1 MVGGDRLAARQKSH
15 GRPVLP
21 QEPRLHRSQA
31 VVALVAF
38 ASALVLAACVTP
50 APTGPTT
57 TATRPVPEPPPSA
70 YIQMLRGHGIKAAIP
85 SRGKFILVN
94 IPSYELI
101 ALQDGSPVLR
111 SRVVVGQPATR
122 TPELL
127 SSMSAVRF
135 NPAWTP
141 TPSMIRNEAAHYI
154 PPGPFNPLGRLMF
167 ELDNDQFIFLHDT
180 NQKGLFKQARRA
192 FSHGC
197 IRVEQARPL
206 AAWALGVTEGEVDKM
221 IARGATWSMPL
232 PEEIPVFLVYY
243 PQFPDESGQLATWPD
258 IYANWEAEERA
269 YLERAAAR
277 RRFVPKPPEQAAPPS
292 PSVPTDRGP
301 PSAEE
306 RAPPGPSAREA
317 PQSPVEEPTRVA
329 PVADPAPAVE
339 PAKPGGG

>member
-1 MVGGDRLAARQKSH
+1 
-15 GRPVLP
+15 
-21 QEPRLHRSQA
+21 
-31 VVALVAF
+31 
-38 ASALVLAACVTP
+38 
-50 APTGPTT
+50 
-57 TATRPVPEPPPSA
+57 
-70 YIQMLRGHGIKAAIP
+70 MLRGHGIKAAIP

-101 ALQDGSPVLR
+101 ALQDGAPVLR
-111 SRVVVGQPATR
+111 SRVIVGQPATR

-180 NQKGLFKQARRA
+180 NQRGLFKQTRRA

-206 AAWALGVTEGEVDKM
+206 AAWALGVTEDEVGKM
-221 IARGATWSMPL
+221 IGRGATYSVPL
-232 PEEIPVFLVYY
+232 PEEIAVFLVYY
-243 PQFPDESGQLATWPD
+243 TQFPDEADQLASHPD

-269 YLERAAAR
+269 YLARAAAR
-277 RRFVPKPPEQAAPPS
+277 RYYVPPPPATPAQQAVPANAPAPAGK
-292 PSVPTDRGP
+292 T
-301 PSAEE
+301 
-306 RAPPGPSAREA
+306 APPGGEGAPPPVAPQMPTPAAEGPSRIAPAADPIPATEA
-317 PQSPVEEPTRVA
+317 P
-329 PVADPAPAVE
+329 
-339 PAKPGGG
+339 KPGGG

>member
-1 MVGGDRLAARQKSH
+1 MAGGDRLAARHESP
-15 GRPVLP
+15 GRPV
-21 QEPRLHRSQA
+21 RLQRVLSRRGRAA
-31 VVALVAF
+31 VAVLAI
-38 ASALVLAACVTP
+38 ASALVLAGCVTP
-50 APTGPTT
+50 APSGQTGAAVAP
-57 TATRPVPEPPPSA
+57 PPEPPPSA

-101 ALQDGSPVLR
+101 ALQDGMPVLR
-111 SRVVVGQPATR
+111 SRVVVGQAATR

-127 SSMSAVRF
+127 SPMFAVRF

-206 AAWALGVTEGEVDKM
+206 AAWVLGVTLDEVDKM
-221 IARGATWSMPL
+221 IARGTTWSMPL
-232 PEEIPVFLVYY
+232 PEVVPVFLLYY
-243 PQFPDESGQLATWPD
+243 TQFPDEAGQVASWPD

-277 RRFVPKPPEQAAPPS
+277 RRFIAKPPAAPASTPA
-292 PSVPTDRGP
+292 PADKPAPP
-301 PSAEE
+301 PSEE
-306 RAPPGPSAREA
+306 RAPTSPIAREA
-317 PQSPVEEPTRVA
+317 PPAAVEEPPRVA
-329 PVADPAPAVE
+329 PPVGPVPAAAP
-339 PAKPGGG
+339 PRPSGG

>member
-1 MVGGDRLAARQKSH
+1 MVGEDRLAGGQGSPGGSAFVHAAISRP
-15 GRPVLP
+15 GRA
-21 QEPRLHRSQA
+21 A
-31 VVALVAF
+31 VGMLAIA
-38 ASALVLAACVTP
+38 VLALAGCVTTEP
-50 APTGPTT
+50 AQPP
-57 TATRPVPEPPPSA
+57 AAAAAPKPEPPPSA
-70 YIQMLRGHGIKAAIP
+70 WVRMLRGHGIKAAIP

-101 ALQDGSPVLR
+101 ALQDGAPVLR

-180 NQKGLFKQARRA
+180 NQRGLFKQARRA

-197 IRVEQARPL
+197 IRVEQARAL
-206 AAWALGVTEGEVDKM
+206 AAWALGVTEIEIDKM
-221 IARGATWSMPL
+221 IARGATWSVPL

-243 PQFPDESGQLATWPD
+243 TQFPDELDQLVSHPD

-277 RRFVPKPPEQAAPPS
+277 RRFVAKPAEQAAPARP
-292 PSVPTDRGP
+292 PAEAAPPVPTVREVP
-301 PSAEE
+301 P
-306 RAPPGPSAREA
+306 
-317 PQSPVEEPTRVA
+317 SPVEDPARVA
-329 PVADPAPAVE
+329 PAADPTPAAE
-339 PAKPGGG
+339 PPKPAGG